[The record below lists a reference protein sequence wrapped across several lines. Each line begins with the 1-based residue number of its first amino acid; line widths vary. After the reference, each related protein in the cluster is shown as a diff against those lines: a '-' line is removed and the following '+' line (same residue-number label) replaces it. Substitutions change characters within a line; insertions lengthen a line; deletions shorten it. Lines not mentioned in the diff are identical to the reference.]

1 VSIKTNS
8 LLLALFLSVP
18 AAFAVDPIA
27 SFAKQSLGLD
37 LEKIS
42 FKTTTSTDYGATAAP
57 LTIAPLVAEGGT
69 IWQTNAASGKYSQD
83 YPSRTLRYAFR
94 EDRLVAI
101 RVSMNSMVIN
111 GRALFGTKE
120 FEDLRKELVQIQDE
134 LMKARKVQKQNSETA
149 KYHIQYATQ
158 CGPSPDSLFLMEIEF
173 TPVEAKK
180 SS

>member
-1 VSIKTNS
+1 
-8 LLLALFLSVP
+8 
-18 AAFAVDPIA
+18 
-27 SFAKQSLGLD
+27 
-37 LEKIS
+37 
-42 FKTTTSTDYGATAAP
+42 
-57 LTIAPLVAEGGT
+57 
-69 IWQTNAASGKYSQD
+69 
-83 YPSRTLRYAFR
+83 
-94 EDRLVAI
+94 
-101 RVSMNSMVIN
+101 MNSMVIN